1 MSRTTSKP
9 NQVGYEVVWA
19 TKSGQQGKVVS
30 TLKEAI
36 DLFGKKKTAGYG
48 SPCYHVA
55 MGDGKPFAE
64 SIYPSRSSPGR

>member
-1 MSRTTSKP
+1 MSRTTSNL

-19 TKSGQQGKVVS
+19 TKSGQQSKVVH

-36 DLFGKKKTAGYG
+36 DLFAEKKTAGYG
-48 SPCYHVA
+48 SPHYHVA
-55 MGDGKPFAE
+55 VGDGKPFK

>member
-1 MSRTTSKP
+1 
-9 NQVGYEVVWA
+9 
-19 TKSGQQGKVVS
+19 VVS